1 MENCEILINE
11 IKKKL
16 NEKLLKLQML
26 KTEKRSIL
34 NKCKKLDNMV
44 NDEIKIKMQ
53 INKNK
58 FELLLQEILEL
69 SKNVKEIKKYKYKL
83 KFNC

>member
-34 NKCKKLDNMV
+34 NKCKKLDNMA

-69 SKNVKEIKKYKYKL
+69 SKNVKEIKK
-83 KFNC
+83 NISIN

>member
-69 SKNVKEIKKYKYKL
+69 SKNVKEIKKI
-83 KFNC
+83 

>member
-69 SKNVKEIKKYKYKL
+69 SKNVKEIKK
-83 KFNC
+83 NISIN